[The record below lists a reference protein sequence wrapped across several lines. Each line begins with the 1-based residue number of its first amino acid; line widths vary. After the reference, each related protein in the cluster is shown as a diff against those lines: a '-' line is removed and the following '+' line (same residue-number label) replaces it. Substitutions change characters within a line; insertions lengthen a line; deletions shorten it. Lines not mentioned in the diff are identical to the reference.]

1 MIRSSAPSS
10 GCERSSRWQADPGW
24 SAGHCQGSGWRG
36 RRWYDGG
43 ADRRWGPEAASP
55 PGGLGIAAVPAEAAA
70 AGSCRGRRSAGAAP
84 RAAER
89 RYMYIYIYIFFL
101 FTMTITITLLLLKL
115 ILIVIVYIYI
125 YIYIYMSAEAALEG
139 RGYTRRAE
147 ALRRAIPVGWGSC
160 NCIILRFGGHILGKD
175 CQTIFSKLT
184 LSGGPFKTSQALRP

>member
-89 RYMYIYIYIFFL
+89 RYMYIYIYIYIFYYDYYYY
-101 FTMTITITLLLLKL
+101 ITITKTNTNSHS
-115 ILIVIVYIYI
+115 IYIYI
-125 YIYIYMSAEAALEG
+125 YIYIYVRRGGSGRARLHTSSRGSPTRNSGRMGKLQLHNFAIRGAYFGEG
-139 RGYTRRAE
+139 
-147 ALRRAIPVGWGSC
+147 LS
-160 NCIILRFGGHILGKD
+160 NN
-175 CQTIFSKLT
+175 IFEID
-184 LSGGPFKTSQALRP
+184 P